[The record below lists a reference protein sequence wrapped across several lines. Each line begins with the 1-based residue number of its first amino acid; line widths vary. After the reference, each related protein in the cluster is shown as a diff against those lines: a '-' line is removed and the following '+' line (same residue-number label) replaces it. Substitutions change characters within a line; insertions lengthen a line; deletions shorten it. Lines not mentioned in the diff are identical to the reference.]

1 MERYC
6 ASSIP
11 YLSVHLPPLLDI
23 YKYIDTLPACVVRLE
38 ILSEEGQKEEKE
50 GEEAIW
56 RGPV

>member
-1 MERYC
+1 MPR
-6 ASSIP
+6 ASHTCPFTS
-11 YLSVHLPPLLDI
+11 LPSWI